1 MTIVFGS
8 PEALALLRANRAV
21 EKRLRNLQIEFDNA
35 SRELEASVEEYLFY
49 KEEERSLYE
58 RIKAETNE
66 RRRAE
71 LEDELDATR
80 SDADFELDKRWKI
93 DARIKEIMV
102 FAALYR
108 VEIH

>member
-1 MTIVFGS
+1 M
-8 PEALALLRANRAV
+8 RANKAV

-49 KEEERSLYE
+49 KEEESSLYE

-71 LEDELDATR
+71 LEDELVITS
-80 SDADFELDKRWKI
+80 SDADLELDKHREI
-93 DARIKEIMV
+93 DARIREIMA
-102 FAALYR
+102 FAALHR
-108 VEIH
+108 IEIH